1 MGKSTAEITNLVME
15 RFQVSKA
22 LKKRGVTLAERK
34 KEWLEENPIHG
45 RRPELSQVASD
56 FRQALIDLTTQCWAD
71 NAMDRSTF
79 SDYVRSFQTTV

>member
-1 MGKSTAEITNLVME
+1 ME
-15 RFQVSKA
+15 RFKVSNA
-22 LKKRGVTLAERK
+22 LEKRGVTVAERK

-56 FRQALIDLTTQCWAD
+56 QRQALIDWTTQRWAD

-79 SDYVRSFQTTV
+79 SDYVRSFKTTV